1 MLKME
6 VKSSK
11 NNESVSLTTTGEG
24 TVKNELISNDVE
36 KSLLRKIESNQP
48 NVITFTNNSL
58 QSKIVK
64 ALYEKGIYFNENDNT
79 LKYGSSMTYTEL
91 EKEVEASN
99 SFELV
104 VNEDD
109 SWSLTEALL
118 NNNYII
124 STKKSNGKV
133 KVIIHGMD

>member
-11 NNESVSLTTTGEG
+11 NNETVNLTTSGEG
-24 TVKNELISNDVE
+24 TIEYEFIPNDVE
-36 KSLLRKIESNQP
+36 KVLLRKIESNQP
-48 NVITFTNNSL
+48 DVVTFTNIGM

-64 ALYEKGIYFNENDNT
+64 ALKEKGINFNEEDNT
-79 LKYGSSMTYTEL
+79 LKYGSGMTYTEL
-91 EKEVEASN
+91 EKVVEASN

-104 VNEDD
+104 INEDD
-109 SWSLTEALL
+109 SWSLTEVLL

-133 KVIIHGMD
+133 KVLIHGMG

>member
-11 NNESVSLTTTGEG
+11 NNESVNLTTSGEG
-24 TVKNELISNDVE
+24 TVENEFIPNDVE
-36 KSLLRKIESNQP
+36 KVLLRKIESNQP
-48 NVITFTNNSL
+48 NVITFTNGNL
-58 QSKIVK
+58 QSRIVK
-64 ALYEKGIYFNENDNT
+64 ALYDKGIYFNEKDNT
-79 LKYGSSMTYTEL
+79 LKYGSGMTYTEL
-91 EKEVEASN
+91 EKEVESST
-99 SFELV
+99 SFELII
-104 VNEDD
+104 NEDD

-133 KVIIHGMD
+133 KVLIHGTN